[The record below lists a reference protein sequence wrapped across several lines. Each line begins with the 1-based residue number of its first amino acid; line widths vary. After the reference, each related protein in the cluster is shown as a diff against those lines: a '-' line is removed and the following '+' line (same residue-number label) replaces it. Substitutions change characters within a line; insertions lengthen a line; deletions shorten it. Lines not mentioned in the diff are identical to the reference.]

1 MRHVGFVGLGVMGE
15 PMAANL
21 LEKGFR
27 VTAQDLRREAVDRLA
42 ARGASAAG
50 GLEDLAQCDAVIVM
64 VNTDA
69 QAREV
74 IAALI
79 SLLRERPGPIISMST
94 ILPSTARE
102 LGERAGAAGIGLLDA
117 PVSGG
122 PIVAQLGRL
131 AIMVGGDR
139 ALFEEAR
146 PVLEAMGSAVRH
158 VGPLGAGLTLKLVN
172 NMIAISTV
180 PLAMEALRIG
190 LAQGME
196 LATMVDVIRA
206 SSGNT
211 WLTEEWEQAQ
221 LFLEFALRDPS
232 QLDALVKTGVKD
244 MELAASLCAAA
255 GIDAPLLRHA
265 IRSLEEHG
273 VDGLR
278 ADLTTVMKAI
288 ESGRGR

>member
-1 MRHVGFVGLGVMGE
+1 MQHIGFVGLGVMGG

-27 VTAQDLRREAVDRLA
+27 VTVQDLRREAVDRLVA
-42 ARGASAAG
+42 QGASEAG
-50 GLEDLAQCDAVIVM
+50 GLQNLVRCDAVIVM
-64 VNTDA
+64 VNTDP

-74 IAALI
+74 IGALI
-79 SLLRERPGPIISMST
+79 SLLRDRPRPIISMST
-94 ILPSTARE
+94 ILPSTIRE
-102 LGERAGAAGIGLLDA
+102 LGETAGAAGIGLLDA

-122 PIVAQLGRL
+122 PIVAKLGGL

-146 PVLEAMGSAVRH
+146 PAFEAMGSTIRH
-158 VGPLGAGLTLKLVN
+158 VGPLGAGLTVKLVN

-180 PLAMEALRIG
+180 PLVLEALRIG

-196 LATMVDVIRA
+196 LSTMVDVIKA

-211 WLTEEWEQAQ
+211 WLTEEWEQAKM
-221 LFLEFALRDPS
+221 FLEFALRDPS
-232 QLDALVKTGVKD
+232 QLDALVKTGLKD
-244 MELAASLCAAA
+244 MELAASFCDAA
-255 GIDAPLLRHA
+255 GIEAPLLQHA
-265 IRSLEEHG
+265 IRTLEEQG

-278 ADLTTVMKAI
+278 SNLSAVMMALGT
-288 ESGRGR
+288 S

>member
-1 MRHVGFVGLGVMGE
+1 MQRVGFIGLGVMGA

-21 LEKGFR
+21 IDKGFR
-27 VTAQDLRREAVDRLA
+27 VIAQDLRREAVDRLV
-42 ARGASAAG
+42 ARGATAAAG
-50 GLEDLAQCDAVIVM
+50 LADLVACDVVIVM

-74 IAALI
+74 IESLI
-79 SLLRERPGPIISMST
+79 SLLRERPRPILCMST

-102 LGERAGAAGIGLLDA
+102 LGEMADAAGIGLLDA

-139 ALFEEAR
+139 ALFDEVR
-146 PVLEAMGSAVRH
+146 PVFAAMGSAIRH

-180 PLAMEALRIG
+180 PLVLEALRIG

-196 LATMVDVIRA
+196 LSTMVEVIKA

-211 WLTEEWEQAQ
+211 WITENWEQAQ

-232 QLDALVKTGVKD
+232 QLEALVKTGLKD
-244 MELAASLCAAA
+244 MELAASCCTAA
-255 GIDAPLLRHA
+255 GIDAPLLQHS
-265 IRSLEEHG
+265 IHVLEEQG
-273 VDGLR
+273 ADGLR
-278 ADLTTVMKAI
+278 SNLTAVMKA
-288 ESGRGR
+288 SRVD

>member
-1 MRHVGFVGLGVMGE
+1 MGG

-21 LEKGFR
+21 LAKGFR
-27 VTAQDLRREAVDRLA
+27 VTGQDVRREAVDQLA
-42 ARGASAAG
+42 ARGASPAG
-50 GLEDLAQCDAVIVM
+50 GLEDLVECDAVIVM

-79 SLLRERPGPIISMST
+79 SLLRERPRPIVSMST

-102 LGERAGAAGIGLLDA
+102 LGERAGAAGIGFLDA

-139 ALFEEAR
+139 ALFEEAQ
-146 PVLEAMGSAVRH
+146 PVFEAMGDAIRY
-158 VGPLGAGLTLKLVN
+158 VGPLGAGLTVKLVN

-180 PLAMEALRIG
+180 PLVMEGLRIG
-190 LAQGME
+190 LAQGID
-196 LATMVDVIRA
+196 LPTMVEVIKA

-211 WLTEEWEQAQ
+211 WLTDEWEQAKM
-221 LFLEFALRDPS
+221 FLEFALRDPS
-232 QLDALVKTGVKD
+232 QLDALVKTGLKD
-244 MELAASLCAAA
+244 MELVASLCATA
-255 GIDAPLLRHA
+255 GIDAPLLQHA
-265 IRSLEEHG
+265 IRSLQEHG

-278 ADLTTVMKAI
+278 SNLTTVMKALAAD
-288 ESGRGR
+288 

>member
-1 MRHVGFVGLGVMGE
+1 MQYIGFVGLGVMGG

-21 LEKGFR
+21 LAKGFR
-27 VTAQDLRREAVDRLA
+27 VMAQDVRREAVDQLA
-42 ARGASAAG
+42 ARGASPAG
-50 GLEDLAQCDAVIVM
+50 GLEDLVGCDAVIVM

-74 IAALI
+74 IEALI
-79 SLLRERPGPIISMST
+79 SLLRERPRPIVSMST
-94 ILPSTARE
+94 VLPSTARE
-102 LGERAGAAGIGLLDA
+102 LGEKAGAAGIGFLDA

-139 ALFEEAR
+139 ALFEEAK
-146 PVLEAMGSAVRH
+146 PALEAMGDAIRH
-158 VGPLGAGLTLKLVN
+158 VGPLGAGLTVKLVN

-180 PLAMEALRIG
+180 PLVMEALRIG
-190 LAQGME
+190 LAQGIE
-196 LATMVDVIRA
+196 LPTMIEVIKA

-211 WLTEEWEQAQ
+211 WITEEWEQAKM
-221 LFLEFALRDPS
+221 FLEFALRDPS
-232 QLDALVKTGVKD
+232 QLDALVKTGLKD
-244 MELAASLCAAA
+244 MELVAALCASA
-255 GIDAPLLRHA
+255 GIDAPLLQQA

-278 ADLTTVMKAI
+278 SNLTTVMKAI
-288 ESGRGR
+288 EPR